1 MSLFDFE
8 TFISPGALIAPH
20 RVAVIVP
27 IKETYA
33 AELLPE
39 TARQPSLISQY
50 DAAFR
55 LERAYFLRAGRHT
68 LLPRGTLVVFY
79 VSRKRSQAVA
89 LARVTF
95 SETLTK
101 TQAVLNLSRQGV
113 LTEGEIQQRANDR
126 NEITVFT
133 FDNVLKFPKGIDFT
147 KLKQMGCVGGANL
160 VTAQEISD
168 EALECIVS
176 EGFGAAK

>member
-1 MSLFDFE
+1 M
-8 TFISPGALIAPH
+8 
-20 RVAVIVP
+20 
-27 IKETYA
+27 
-33 AELLPE
+33 
-39 TARQPSLISQY
+39 
-50 DAAFR
+50 
-55 LERAYFLRAGRHT
+55 
-68 LLPRGTLVVFY
+68 FY